1 MKYSKELTV
10 GVSIVIA
17 AVIFVL
23 GIRFLEDVP
32 LFRGTYGLNTSF
44 ESVSGLAKGSGVR
57 VNGVRVGA
65 VDAVELDP
73 AGENVRV
80 QFYVDRDV
88 RIPEGS
94 YATIAGIAALAS
106 IQLNVHLGPAG
117 NARIPEGGF
126 VPGREQADVLD
137 MVTSRGPKLAGQV
150 EEVLTNANQALE
162 SAEVLFDGA
171 QGNVEPTLLA
181 LRQAS
186 QTLAQTLRTE
196 QVSIRQTI
204 GNLEAF
210 SEDVS
215 GFSDASADT
224 LAAAITKL
232 NRSMTQLDRSLS
244 TLDRSTHTLDEIL
257 AKVNTGEGTLARLV
271 NDPTLYEKMDSTFSS
286 LNALLEAIRNDPE
299 KYLKHMALV
308 DLF

>member
-117 NARIPEGGF
+117 NPRIPEGGF

-162 SAEVLFDGA
+162 SAEVLFDSA

-186 QTLAQTLRTE
+186 QTLARTLRTE
-196 QVSIRQTI
+196 QASIRQTI